1 MLTVVCWKWFDPNGR
16 HNHLFVYGPD
26 YVNILR
32 NMLERHLTIPHRLI
46 CVTDDPEGIDPRVKI
61 VDMPVEVEDWPGMF
75 QRLILFRPDAEKVFG
90 KRILAMDL
98 DVVIKA
104 NIDGLVS
111 REEDFA
117 MWEPRLFHVKK
128 GKYSRYNG
136 SMILM
141 DAGCRPEVWTEFS
154 VREARRR
161 LTAAG
166 LDVDDQSW
174 ISHVLGPDEA
184 IWPWDGEIRSLKATP
199 DPEKARIVFFN
210 GPRSPA
216 MPELQRQYPFIAEH
230 WR

>member
-1 MLTVVCWKWFDPNGR
+1 MLTIVAFKWFDPNGR
-16 HNHLFVYGPD
+16 HNHLFVYGPE

-32 NMLERHLTIPHRLI
+32 NMLERHLSIPHRLV

-75 QRLILFRPDAEKVFG
+75 QRLILFRPDAEKLFG

-98 DVVIKA
+98 DVVIRA
-104 NIDGLVS
+104 NIDDLVS
-111 REEDFA
+111 REEDFV
-117 MWEPRLFHVKK
+117 MWEPRLYHMRN
-128 GKYSRYNG
+128 GDYSRYNA

-154 VREARRR
+154 VAKAQRR
-161 LTAAG
+161 LKDAG
-166 LDVDDQSW
+166 LAVDDQSW

-184 IWPWDGEIRSLKATP
+184 IWPWNGDIVSVKAVP
-199 DPEKARIVFFN
+199 APQRARMVFFN

-216 MPELQRQYPFIAEH
+216 TMQEEYPWIAEH